1 MLADRQTHPA
11 GPLSLSLSHR
21 GLLQVIPWVL
31 FYIQAEWV
39 ARAWAAQQGEE
50 AVVLPS
56 VEEMDAHRL
65 EFEAALIAGGNRC
78 GETLAFLV
86 VRFRLSLLNNSII

>member
-1 MLADRQTHPA
+1 
-11 GPLSLSLSHR
+11 
-21 GLLQVIPWVL
+21 LLQVIPWVL

-39 ARAWAAQQGEE
+39 ARAWATQEEEEE

-65 EFEAALIAGGNRC
+65 EFEAALIAGENRC
-78 GETLAFLV
+78 GETLCVFYCAFSV
-86 VRFRLSLLNNSII
+86 VVSEQLDHLTRQARDKREDTL